1 MWYVLSVLLSSV
13 HSMHAVPW
21 RPGKGIRTSGTQM
34 GVGTEPRSS
43 SRAASALKHLSHL
56 SSLFWLFEVRFYCM
70 THAGPEQS
78 LVNLLRA
85 GMADMHCRG

>member
-21 RPGKGIRTSGTQM
+21 RPGKGIRASGTQV
-34 GVGTEPRSS
+34 GVGTEPRFS
-43 SRAASALKHLSHL
+43 SRAASALSHL
-56 SSLFWLFEVRFYCM
+56 SSLFWLFEVRSHCM
-70 THAGPEQS
+70 AHAGPEQS

-85 GMADMHCRG
+85 GMADMYGRG